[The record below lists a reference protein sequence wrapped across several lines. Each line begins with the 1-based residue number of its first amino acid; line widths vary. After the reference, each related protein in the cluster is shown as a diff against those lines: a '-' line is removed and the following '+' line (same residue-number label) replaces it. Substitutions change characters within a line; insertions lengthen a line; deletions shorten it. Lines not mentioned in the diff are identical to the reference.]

1 MVILTRNTDDSYSIV
16 LVKHMTSYE
25 DINII
30 INPSFSYDQ
39 KIKRMT
45 KDTLKHVLLSDSIH
59 DFANR
64 IGFKDYVRGSNKKT
78 RLINDR
84 FISFKNNLKLI
95 LANNSI
101 AVKYFMM
108 KEVEHIYNF
117 PGGHLR
123 IYENPIDTAIREVGE
138 ETGIPYDDIDL
149 ITMPSKRS
157 FRIRG
162 TVFQS
167 HTDVLDSPMS
177 VYSLPVLITKDVGE
191 HKTYYN
197 VLYFAIVPRDTVDM
211 VIQNG
216 TDSYEIDEIID
227 MPLDDF
233 INGTTDINV
242 FDEFGDVIMTIMDM
256 INDYY
261 D

>member
-1 MVILTRNTDDSYSIV
+1 
-16 LVKHMTSYE
+16 MTSYE

-30 INPSFSYDQ
+30 LNPSFSYDQ

-45 KDTLKHVLLSDSIH
+45 KDTLKHVLLSDSIY
-59 DFANR
+59 DFTDR
-64 IGFKDYVRGSNKKT
+64 IGFRDYIVKINKT

-101 AVKYFMM
+101 AIKYFMM

-117 PGGHLR
+117 PGGHVPV
-123 IYENPIDTAIREVGE
+123 YENPIDTAIREVGE
-138 ETGIPYDDIDL
+138 ETGISYDDIDL
-149 ITMPSKRS
+149 IVMPFKRS

-162 TVFQS
+162 TIFQT
-167 HTDVLDSPMS
+167 HTDVLDTPMS
-177 VYSLPVLITKDVGE
+177 VYSLPILITKDIGE

-197 VLYFAIVPRDTVDM
+197 VLYFATVSRDVVDM

-227 MPLDDF
+227 IPIDDF

-242 FDEFGDVIMTIMDM
+242 FDEFGDVITTIMDM
-256 INDYY
+256 IDDNY
-261 D
+261 DQ